1 MLPFRGDAAYAAAGA
16 IGENDEGIIPEELR
30 YGVLIIPEV
39 VLEGVFQASVAG
51 FQLDEDERNAVD
63 KAHQI
68 GAAFV

>member
-1 MLPFRGDAAYAAAGA
+1 
-16 IGENDEGIIPEELR
+16 
-30 YGVLIIPEV
+30 
-39 VLEGVFQASVAG
+39 VAG